1 MSQTILKAAAGV
13 AALAAIA
20 FGASAIAGASNSGSS
35 GGAAAMGGPPGM
47 GGGPPGVNGAPPGV
61 NGGPPGVNG
70 APGPRSGAPGGPR
83 PFGQPV
89 TGATATKVKAAA
101 LARYPGT
108 VEQVVAL
115 PGGRG
120 YVAHVIRSNGTELH
134 VLVNSTFQ
142 VVGAQAGPGPGA
154 PPSAGA
160 ARARGAST

>member
-35 GGAAAMGGPPGM
+35 GAAAMGGPPGM
-47 GGGPPGVNGAPPGV
+47 AGGPPGVNGGPPGVNGAPPGV
-61 NGGPPGVNG
+61 NG
-70 APGPRSGAPGGPR
+70 APGPRGGAPGGPR

-89 TGATATKVKAAA
+89 TGATATKVKAAV

-115 PGGRG
+115 PAGRG

-142 VVGAQAGPGPGA
+142 VVGAQAGPGPGG
-154 PPSAGA
+154 PPSAA
-160 ARARGAST
+160 PRPRGA